1 MNITTVQTS
10 NAQGA
15 TVVTAKG
22 MGRQRTVKADPART
36 PEVNAASAVGALFAV
51 LATGEQRAKVLHPS
65 GGQRVRHEFASEFG
79 GKMVWHIAV

>member
-15 TVVTAKG
+15 TVVTAKAAG
-22 MGRQRTVKADPART
+22 KQRTVKADPART

-65 GGQRVRHEFASEFG
+65 GGQRVTREVISDGG
-79 GKMVWHIAV
+79 GKMRWTLNV